1 LDFTFFSEL
10 EVVELGTGT
19 KCVGRSLLSNRGDIL
34 NDSHAEIIARR
45 ALIRFITIFGE
56 LMRFSVC

>member
-10 EVVELGTGT
+10 EVVALGTGT

-56 LMRFSVC
+56 

>member
-10 EVVELGTGT
+10 EVVALGTGT